1 MKKNIVTGVVSLLL
15 CAFFIVATS
24 ASAQPPGLE
33 KQGKTPPGFS
43 EGKKAG
49 WEGNYPPGWEQ
60 KSSQER
66 ERWSERVREG
76 RERVSRSARD
86 QGFSNDEAESAA
98 DDYER
103 AVRGG
108 IDPDE
113 GESIVEEELGRGK
126 RGRGLSDAVDEKA
139 AGKLPEKSRSE
150 QVRPERGND
159 AGVQPSGRKTDG
171 GTPGG
176 RGAGKGGAR

>member
-1 MKKNIVTGVVSLLL
+1 MKKIIMTGVVSTLL
-15 CAFFIVATS
+15 CGFFVCAII

-43 EGKKAG
+43 EGQKAG
-49 WEGNYPPGWEQ
+49 WEGRYPPGWEH
-60 KSSQER
+60 KSSQEQEMWR
-66 ERWSERVREG
+66 DRVREG
-76 RERVSRSARD
+76 RERVSRSARN
-86 QGFSNDEAESAA
+86 QGFSNEEAESAA

-103 AVRGG
+103 AIRKG

-113 GESIVEEELGRGK
+113 GESMVKEELGRGK

-139 AGKLPEKSRSE
+139 AGRLPEKNRSE
-150 QVRPERGND
+150 QVRPEREED
-159 AGVQPSGRKTDG
+159 AGVQPSGRKTDS
-171 GTPGG
+171 GTEGG